1 MFENLSSSSAKKS
14 TRARLVRIA
23 VALSAVAIAAPVS
36 TAAAATTA
44 RATGPGDQPAATVT
58 GPSYI
63 STAPTTFINNNNQ
76 VSDGDVSSAG
86 QSA

>member
-1 MFENLSSSSAKKS
+1 MFENLSSSSAKKF
-14 TRARLVRIA
+14 TRARLVPIA
-23 VALSAVAIAAPVS
+23 AALSAVAIAAPVS

-44 RATGPGDQPAATVT
+44 RAADPPAATVT

-63 STAPTTFINNNNQ
+63 STAPTTFVNNNNQ
-76 VSDGDVSSAG
+76 VSAGDVSSAG